1 MADIRTRV
9 EEDRGLLRTI
19 QTFVPG
25 FRGYRLRED
34 LRVSDRI
41 LRIQLSRLLKLQ
53 RRGLEDCRS
62 IIATNFQNPQLEAIG
77 GLISNFKMV
86 EGQVWHAESG
96 YSGIAADIQV
106 KETELNRLYEYD
118 ASMINMIGVM
128 GQSVE
133 SLKRSLKA
141 GDSAQAD
148 IDIGTLKENIND
160 FQNRFKQ
167 RMLVIT
173 NTEV

>member
-1 MADIRTRV
+1 MADIRNRV
-9 EEDRGLLRTI
+9 EEDRGLLKTI
-19 QTFVPG
+19 QTFIPG

-34 LRVSDRI
+34 LRDSDRM
-41 LRIQLSRLLKLQ
+41 LREQLSRLLKLQ
-53 RRGLEDCRS
+53 RRGLEDARS
-62 IIATNFQNPQLEAIG
+62 VIATNYQNPQLEAIG
-77 GLISNFKMV
+77 GLISAFKKV
-86 EGQVWHAESG
+86 EGQVAHAETG

-133 SLKRSLKA
+133 SLKRSLK
-141 GDSAQAD
+141 GNDSPQAD
-148 IDIGTLKENIND
+148 VDISTLRENISEFED
-160 FQNRFKQ
+160 RFQR

-173 NTEV
+173 DTEV